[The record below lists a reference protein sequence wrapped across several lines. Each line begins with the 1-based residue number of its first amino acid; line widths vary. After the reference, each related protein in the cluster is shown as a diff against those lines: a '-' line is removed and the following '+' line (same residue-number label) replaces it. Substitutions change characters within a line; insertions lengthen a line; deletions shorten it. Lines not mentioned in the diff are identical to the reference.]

1 MSEGGWGQ
9 KGRKECLNERRVAMH
24 AVGSA
29 GARFSVNCV
38 CFCPSLFFLQLW
50 RWCYNESKQL
60 GTLYKLLL
68 NQMTWG
74 KLLMACGLICFYS
87 SRNSFINVN

>member
-50 RWCYNESKQL
+50 RW
-60 GTLYKLLL
+60 
-68 NQMTWG
+68 
-74 KLLMACGLICFYS
+74 
-87 SRNSFINVN
+87 